1 MMNVDSW
8 FRGIS
13 GRAVAAVARSW
24 SVAARAAWTA
34 VLVAHVDVRMLDD
47 RLVRLSR
54 LNYPKMRV

>member
-8 FRGIS
+8 VRGIS

-24 SVAARAAWTA
+24 FVAARAAWTA

-47 RLVRLSR
+47 GLVRLSR
-54 LNYPKMRV
+54 YKHSKMRV